1 MTRPTLS
8 LGAPLAP
15 GHRIIIPGTVA
26 HRLQAPSPSGHGLRV
41 PRASVSSQIPGFP
54 ARALAWV
61 VRPRHVWGAARCAPH
76 PSFPVRVRTYPLPH
90 PPALCPEDLSIWRN
104 GSCPP
109 CHGSSLGACCLAP
122 VLRPFF
128 KGCAGRL
135 NADVQTVP
143 SDGSR
148 PHPRSRA
155 GCAVLMWYTA
165 VCASRYIPV
174 LDVLGVVGDCACRSR
189 VVE

>member
-1 MTRPTLS
+1 MPRMMPRSRSCDPSYPQSGCTPCAR
-8 LGAPLAP
+8 APNY
-15 GHRIIIPGTVA
+15 IIPGTVA

-104 GSCPP
+104 GS
-109 CHGSSLGACCLAP
+109 SVLASP
-122 VLRPFF
+122 AMAPARVPGPYPAALRL
-128 KGCAGRL
+128 CW
-135 NADVQTVP
+135 
-143 SDGSR
+143 S
-148 PHPRSRA
+148 A
-155 GCAVLMWYTA
+155 GCRRAY
-165 VCASRYIPV
+165 CALRWLSASAS
-174 LDVLGVVGDCACRSR
+174 LACGLCCFHVVAACYLETFRCLTS
-189 VVE
+189 